1 MLLLE
6 KRCSSSWGGGGGG
19 VGVSVPS
26 AWLSSFSQVRDLLL
40 TCLQQFLRQ
49 AAPAA
54 EVCHSVL
61 PDLCIDVWSFD
72 VALADL
78 FISQLGRPCGLLPEA
93 S

>member
-6 KRCSSSWGGGGGG
+6 QRCSSSWGGGGGG

-40 TCLQQFLRQ
+40 TCLQQYLRQ
-49 AAPAA
+49 AVPAA

-61 PDLCIDVWSFD
+61 PDLCIDV
-72 VALADL
+72 
-78 FISQLGRPCGLLPEA
+78 
-93 S
+93 